1 MGGINIMVMQN
12 SNINIRVS
20 KQLKDKFI
28 ELANSKNISY
38 SVAIRELIKKFIRED
53 GNTLKDVCF

>member
-1 MGGINIMVMQN
+1 MVMQN
-12 SNINIRVS
+12 SNINIRVP